1 MNGVVRRSILPTS
14 YDSRLRIALDAAE
27 RVFAEKDYGM
37 ATMRDIAAAA
47 GLSIAGLYYYLPS
60 KQRAL
65 FLVCERAL
73 AALVEGLD
81 RALTASPIPQ
91 DQLHALVRAHVGF
104 ITSKPQAYR
113 ALLLVD
119 SLEGED
125 RATIL
130 ELRRR
135 YFARVSD
142 LVIAVQQE
150 RPSSIST
157 RVATAALFGMMN
169 WAPTWHHVGDASDAA
184 RIADEMTTLF
194 LCGMTASAPMERI
207 A

>member
-1 MNGVVRRSILPTS
+1 LTTS
-14 YDSRLRIALDAAE
+14 YDLRLNTALDAAE

-37 ATMRDIAAAA
+37 ATVRDISAAA

-60 KQRAL
+60 KLRAL

-73 AALVEGLD
+73 AALMEGLD
-81 RALTASPIPQ
+81 RALTESPIPQ
-91 DQLHALVRAHVGF
+91 DQLRSLVRAHVGF

-119 SLEGED
+119 SLEGAD

-150 RPSSIST
+150 QPSSIST

-169 WAPTWHHVGDASDAA
+169 WAPTWHRVGDNADAA

-194 LCGMTASAPMERI
+194 LRGMTATAPMERI

>member
-1 MNGVVRRSILPTS
+1 LTIS
-14 YDSRLRIALDAAE
+14 YDSRMQSALDAAE

-37 ATMRDIAAAA
+37 ATMRDVAAAT
-47 GLSIAGLYYYLPS
+47 GRSIAGLYYYLPS

-73 AALVEGLD
+73 GALAEGLD
-81 RALTASPIPQ
+81 RALSESPIAR
-91 DQLHALVRAHVGF
+91 DQLRALVRAHVGF
-104 ITSKPQAYR
+104 ITSRPQAYR

-135 YFARVSD
+135 YFARVAD

-169 WAPTWHHVGDASDAA
+169 WAPTWHHVGDVADST

-194 LCGMTASAPMERI
+194 LCGMTANAPMERI

>member
-1 MNGVVRRSILPTS
+1 LTT
-14 YDSRLRIALDAAE
+14 YDSRLRVALDAAE
-27 RVFAEKDYGM
+27 RVFAQKDYGM
-37 ATMRDIAAAA
+37 ATMRDVAAAA

-65 FLVCERAL
+65 FLVCERTLDAL
-73 AALVEGLD
+73 MEGLD
-81 RALTASPIPQ
+81 RALTALPDPK
-91 DQLHALVRAHVGF
+91 DQLHALVDSHIGF
-104 ITSKPQAYR
+104 ITRRPAAYR

-119 SLEGED
+119 ALAGAG
-125 RATIL
+125 RGTIL

-169 WAPTWHHVGDASDAA
+169 WAPTWHHVGDATDTA
-184 RIADEMTTLF
+184 RIADEMTMLF
-194 LCGMTASAPMERI
+194 LRGVI
-207 A
+207 ARKPAELIA

>member
-1 MNGVVRRSILPTS
+1 LTT
-14 YDSRLRIALDAAE
+14 YDSRLGVALDAAE

-37 ATMRDIAAAA
+37 ATMRDVAAAT

-65 FLVCERAL
+65 FLVCERTL
-73 AALVEGLD
+73 AALMEGLD
-81 RALTASPIPQ
+81 RALTASALAE
-91 DQLHALVRAHVGF
+91 DQLRALVRAHVGF
-104 ITSKPQAYR
+104 ITRKPHAYR

-119 SLEGED
+119 ALNGTD
-125 RATIL
+125 RDTIL

-135 YFARVSD
+135 YFARVAD

-169 WAPTWHHVGDASDAA
+169 WAPTWHHVGDPADTAS
-184 RIADEMTTLF
+184 IADEMTTLF
-194 LCGMTASAPMERI
+194 LRGVIARAPAELI